1 MLVKMFEE
9 VLNNISNQE
18 TLKENEVGPMGEAK
32 ENSMKPLI
40 LNINS
45 DSSIKKSSELL
56 SKFEN

>member
-1 MLVKMFEE
+1 MFEE